1 MQGTPM
7 AIADAHNNVT
17 NPVNREAFPAVSNSS
32 NTDIYTNGGWS
43 QIQTLAAEAKA
54 GTTVDAAHFIIG
66 AGSWLGTFA
75 KGSY

>member
-1 MQGTPM
+1 M
-7 AIADAHNNVT
+7 AIVDAHNNVT
-17 NPVNREAFPAVSNSS
+17 DPVNREAFPANPRDTSSS
-32 NTDIYTNGGWS
+32 NADIYTNGGWS

-54 GTTVDAAHFIIG
+54 GTKVDAAQFIIG